1 LTGIVAGRGK
11 PMIGP
16 SRERGI
22 VETTHL
28 GEQTF
33 EETLAA
39 TQGLVMADFWAA
51 WCGRCRAIA
60 PVLEELAEAWE
71 GRLVLLK
78 VNVDESPALV
88 ARYGI
93 RSTPTILFFR
103 EGTLV
108 GRVVGAVPKA
118 VLQGSVSARAS

>member
-1 LTGIVAGRGK
+1 
-11 PMIGP
+11 MGP
-16 SRERGI
+16 SREHGI
-22 VETTHL
+22 VETTHMV
-28 GEQTF
+28 EQTF
-33 EETLAA
+33 EEALAA
-39 TQGLVMADFWAA
+39 TRGLVMADFWAA
-51 WCGRCRAIA
+51 WCGPRRAIG

-71 GRLVLLK
+71 GRLDLLK